1 MRTAG
6 QVRDYEAHRTLPAS
20 KTLLVSAA
28 SESPSVA
35 APDPGFCSARGA
47 VLSREDEATADA
59 AAGRDASRAA
69 ALSGADASC
78 ALELCKM
85 NDVFC
90 VEDAVIV
97 S

>member
-59 AAGRDASRAA
+59 AAGRDAS
-69 ALSGADASC
+69 GVSC
-78 ALELCKM
+78 ALELCKI
-85 NDVFC
+85 NEVFC
-90 VEDAVIV
+90 VEDAVVV

>member
-20 KTLLVSAA
+20 KTLLVTAA

-47 VLSREDEATADA
+47 VLSPEDEATADA
-59 AAGRDASRAA
+59 AAGRDASR
-69 ALSGADASC
+69 ASC

-90 VEDAVIV
+90 VEDAVVV

>member
-1 MRTAG
+1 MA
-6 QVRDYEAHRTLPAS
+6 AAS
-20 KTLLVSAA
+20 K
-28 SESPSVA
+28 SPSAA
-35 APDPGFCSARGA
+35 APDPGRTAFCSAGGA

-78 ALELCKM
+78 ALELCKR

-90 VEDAVIV
+90 VEDAVVV